1 VRPANAVVAGYIDF
15 LFCHR
20 VPPAD
25 YAKPPCQ
32 NPTQPNKTKP
42 NRTEPCLLDPRTAIH
57 YLVVDV
63 GFFRVESEQVDSP
76 LTPSPLSENSV
87 EVCGHILA
95 KTFLHQ
101 LKLNDVGVYRV

>member
-1 VRPANAVVAGYIDF
+1 MLLLPATLI
-15 LFCHR
+15 FCSATECH
-20 VPPAD
+20 
-25 YAKPPCQ
+25 Q
-32 NPTQPNKTKP
+32 QTMLNPLAETQPNLTKP
-42 NRTEPCLLDPRTAIH
+42 YQTERNPAFWTHAQPYIIWLWMLA
-57 YLVVDV
+57 
-63 GFFRVESEQVDSP
+63 FFRVESEQVDSP